1 MFRPL
6 IALLLLACM
15 TANALPAF
23 AAEAAPTLRVGA
35 PGPVAPEVL
44 AAGSV
49 EISRNGAENPM
60 VEIARSVMWGA
71 VAGFV
76 VGGAIALAAK
86 DDTGE
91 SLRWGIVV
99 GTGAGLAAGV
109 YFVSHRPQPAALL
122 ELQNGKL
129 TPNPASLA
137 TVEPVE
143 GGARARLIGVRF

>member
-1 MFRPL
+1 MFRRT

-15 TANALPAF
+15 TADALPAF
-23 AAEAAPTLRVGA
+23 AAETP

-44 AAGSV
+44 AV

-86 DDTGE
+86 DDSGE
-91 SLRWGIVV
+91 SLRWGIVI
-99 GTGAGLAAGV
+99 GTGAGLAAGI
-109 YFVSHRPQPAALL
+109 YFVSHRPQPTSLL
-122 ELQNGKL
+122 ELHDGQ
-129 TPNPASLA
+129 LA
-137 TVEPVE
+137 PGPTALGAIEPVA

>member
-1 MFRPL
+1 MFRRL
-6 IALLLLACM
+6 TALLLLACM
-15 TANALPAF
+15 AADVLPAF
-23 AAEAAPTLRVGA
+23 AAETP
-35 PGPVAPEVL
+35 PGPAAPEVL
-44 AAGSV
+44 AV

-86 DDTGE
+86 DDSGE
-91 SLRWGIVV
+91 SIRWGIVV

-109 YFVSHRPQPAALL
+109 YFVSHRPQPTALL
-122 ELQNGKL
+122 ELHDGKL
-129 TPNPASLA
+129 APGPTALGA
-137 TVEPVE
+137 IEPVA

>member
-1 MFRPL
+1 MFRRL

-23 AAEAAPTLRVGA
+23 AAEAPQRS
-35 PGPVAPEVL
+35 VAPEVL
-44 AAGSV
+44 AAGGV

-76 VGGAIALAAK
+76 VGGAVALAAK

-91 SLRWGIVV
+91 SLRWGIVI
-99 GTGAGLAAGV
+99 GTGAGLAAGI

-122 ELQNGKL
+122 ELKHGKL
-129 TPNPASLA
+129 TPNPAALA
-137 TVEPVE
+137 AVEPVA

>member
-1 MFRPL
+1 MFRRVVAAVIL
-6 IALLLLACM
+6 ASLALNA
-15 TANALPAF
+15 TAAL
-23 AAEAAPTLRVGA
+23 AAE

-44 AAGSV
+44 ASGNV
-49 EISRNGAENPM
+49 EISRNGSENPM

-76 VGGAIALAAK
+76 VGGAVALAAK
-86 DDTGE
+86 DDSGE
-91 SLRWGIVV
+91 SIRWGIVA

-122 ELQNGKL
+122 ELRDGQL
-129 TPNPASLA
+129 TPNPAALCA
-137 TVEPVE
+137 IEPLE

>member
-23 AAEAAPTLRVGA
+23 AAEAEPALRVGA

-44 AAGSV
+44 AV

-76 VGGAIALAAK
+76 VGGAVALAAK
-86 DDTGE
+86 DDSGE
-91 SLRWGIVV
+91 SLRWGIVL

-109 YFVSHRPQPAALL
+109 YFVSHRPQPGAML
-122 ELQNGKL
+122 ELRDGQL
-129 TPNPASLA
+129 TPNPDALCA
-137 TVEPVE
+137 IEPLP

>member
-1 MFRPL
+1 MFRRL

-15 TANALPAF
+15 TAYALPAF
-23 AAEAAPTLRVGA
+23 AAEAPQRS
-35 PGPVAPEVL
+35 VAPEVL
-44 AAGSV
+44 AAGGV

-91 SLRWGIVV
+91 SLRWGIVL
-99 GTGAGLAAGV
+99 GTGAGLAAGI
-109 YFVSHRPQPAALL
+109 YFVAHRPQPQALL
-122 ELQNGKL
+122 ELRDGEM
-129 TPNPASLA
+129 TPIANPLGAI
-137 TVEPVE
+137 EPVQ
-143 GGARARLIGVRF
+143 GGARARLIGVDF

>member
-1 MFRPL
+1 MFRRS

-15 TANALPAF
+15 AVNALPAL
-23 AAEAAPTLRVGA
+23 AAEVP

-44 AAGSV
+44 ASGSV

-76 VGGAIALAAK
+76 VGGAVALAAK
-86 DDTGE
+86 DDSGE
-91 SLRWGIVV
+91 PLRWGIVI
-99 GTGAGLAAGV
+99 GTGAGLAAGI
-109 YFVSHRPQPAALL
+109 YFVSHRPQPTALL
-122 ELQNGKL
+122 ELQDGRL
-129 TPNPASLA
+129 STGPAALG
-137 TVEPVE
+137 VIEPVA